1 MMGDAAYIDPIE
13 HAWRHCNP
21 HSPLPPALVQRAG
34 PSGVTFK
41 LHSSDG
47 QLVAEWSGTRQDV
60 QDGFFTIATLPRIS
74 PPIAD

>member
-1 MMGDAAYIDPIE
+1 MGDAAYIDPIE

-47 QLVAEWSGTRQDV
+47 QLVAEWSGTDRMFRTV
-60 QDGFFTIATLPRIS
+60 FLPSLPCRES
-74 PPIAD
+74 HRP